1 MLEIR
6 INLLSNER
14 SVSCLIFIL
23 ALEVQK
29 VNTYSSFDSQHSVTN
44 HNYYGVVHAFL
55 WLKIKHYNFVNV
67 NTL

>member
-1 MLEIR
+1 MFEIR
-6 INLLSNER
+6 TSLLSNEW

-29 VNTYSSFDSQHSVTN
+29 VNTYSSFDSQHNVTN
-44 HNYYGVVHAFL
+44 HNYYGVVHEFL

-67 NTL
+67 KTL